1 MRASRDWRSGADY
14 QCMVVCAHCPRKPS
28 TVYLAELMAY
38 LGPEGD
44 GAGGVGLEAAGAAL
58 CESESLSSMRS

>member
-1 MRASRDWRSGADY
+1 
-14 QCMVVCAHCPRKPS
+14 MVVHAQCPRKPS
-28 TVYLAELMAY
+28 TVYLAELIAY

-58 CESESLSSMRS
+58 CESESFSRIRS